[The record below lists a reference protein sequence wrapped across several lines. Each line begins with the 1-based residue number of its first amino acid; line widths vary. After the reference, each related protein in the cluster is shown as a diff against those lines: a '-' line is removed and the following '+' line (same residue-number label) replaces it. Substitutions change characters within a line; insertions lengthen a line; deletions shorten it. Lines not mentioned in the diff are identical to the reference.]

1 MARSDKPTAYQ
12 EALEKEL
19 ERTKHGRA
27 ALPTPSQKPV
37 EEPLERSKRTR
48 SDKQKDY
55 YERFAD
61 KLIVRI
67 RKGTAPWQRPWQP
80 GESALPENMAS
91 SRKYTGGNT
100 LYLAMAAEDRGFSDN
115 RWGTYRQIQAL
126 GGQVRKGET
135 GEHVVFFA
143 RDRRIAQRDAAG
155 KVRKGADGKTLYRR
169 QPLDKPVWRTF
180 VVFNAE
186 QAHGLKLPKRA
197 DQEPAWLP
205 QKRAEA
211 VIVRS
216 GVDIRHQHGDRAFYH
231 LPRDQVTLPDRHQFP
246 SAANYYQ
253 TALHE
258 LGHATG
264 HQKRL
269 GNGAPPGDDR
279 THRPTLRDG
288 IKAGFGS
295 PDYAREELRAEVA
308 AMMTGDR
315 LRTGH
320 DPARGA
326 AYVEGWV
333 AALDEDPREI
343 HRAAAEAQRMSNYI
357 VGRARE
363 LLEKIDEDHEKAR
376 DPGHTP
382 TRSPEPDRAPDD
394 RAVEQ
399 PQPVREQV
407 AAVADRPSR

>member
-1 MARSDKPTAYQ
+1 MVA
-12 EALEKEL
+12 
-19 ERTKHGRA
+19 
-27 ALPTPSQKPV
+27 
-37 EEPLERSKRTR
+37 SK
-48 SDKQKDY
+48 QQDY
-55 YERFAD
+55 YRDFAD
-61 KLIVRI
+61 KLIERI
-67 RKGTAPWQRPWQP
+67 REGTAPWQKPWRP

-91 SRKYTGGNT
+91 ARKYTGGNT
-100 LYLAMAAEDRGFSDN
+100 LYLAMAADARGYTDN
-115 RWGTYRQIQAL
+115 RWGTYRQIKAL
-126 GGQVRKGET
+126 GGHVRKGET

-143 RDRRIAQRDAAG
+143 RHRRLAQRDEDG
-155 KVRKGADGKTLYRR
+155 NVRKGEDGKTLYRSTN
-169 QPLDKPVWRTF
+169 LDRPVWRTY

-186 QAHGLKLPKRA
+186 QAGGLRLPKRA
-197 DQEPAWLP
+197 DQQEPAWMP

-211 VIVRS
+211 VIARS
-216 GVDIRHQHGDRAFYH
+216 GVDVRHQRGNRAFYH
-231 LPRDQVTLPDRHQFP
+231 LENDQVTLPERHQFP

-264 HQKRL
+264 HESRL
-269 GNGAPPGDDR
+269 GNGAPPGADR
-279 THRPTLRDG
+279 THRSTLRDG
-288 IKAGFGS
+288 INDGFGS
-295 PDYAREELRAEVA
+295 AAYAREELRAEVA

-343 HRAAAEAQRMSNYI
+343 HRAAAEAQRMSNYL

-363 LLEKIDEDHEKAR
+363 LLEKIEQDHETAR
-376 DPGHTP
+376 DPEAG
-382 TRSPEPDRAPDD
+382 RSRAPESERAPDD

-399 PQPVREQV
+399 PRPERDRI
-407 AAVADRPSR
+407 AAMAEGPSR